1 MNKFYTAQEVA
12 DRLKI
17 KKTTVYELI
26 KRGELESSKIGK
38 QLRISEDQLS
48 RYVRGNQEE
57 ASASSI
63 PFPEFQ
69 PESSLLKRDYL
80 LHSKGLII
88 SGQSSPALEYL
99 INQLSVHPRGL
110 PVMHTHQNTYNG
122 LYSLY
127 FKKVHAST
135 AGLLPEHIA
144 PLLPGVSAA
153 AFLLYEYRLGFY
165 VPKGNPRQI
174 FSIQDLIRPDV
185 ILANREKGS
194 TSRIYLD
201 LLLKEA
207 KISSKKINGS
217 QKELVSDL
225 STANAVLSQK
235 ADTALGAE
243 SVVFKSKELDFV
255 PVMKLPMFLVM
266 ETGSLKQPGFAAL
279 TEIIRSSEFQTALR
293 LQSGCDAAQT
303 GEVLYL

>member
-1 MNKFYTAQEVA
+1 MNKLYTAQEIA

-38 QLRISEDQLS
+38 QLRISEEQLN
-48 RYVRGNQEE
+48 RYLQGTHNEPSV
-57 ASASSI
+57 SSI

-80 LHSKGLII
+80 LYSKGLII
-88 SGQSSPALEYL
+88 SGQASPALEYL
-99 INQLSVHPRGL
+99 INQLSVHPAGL
-110 PVMHTHQNTYNG
+110 PVMHTHLNTYNG

-127 FKKVHAST
+127 FKKVHAAAADLVREYMPT
-135 AGLLPEHIA
+135 LLPQTA
-144 PLLPGVSAA
+144 
-153 AFLLYEYRLGFY
+153 
-165 VPKGNPRQI
+165 
-174 FSIQDLIRPDV
+174 
-185 ILANREKGS
+185 ANREKGS
-194 TSRIYLD
+194 SSRICLD

-207 KISSKKINGS
+207 SINPEKINSS

-225 STANAVLSQK
+225 STANAVLSGQ

-243 SVVFKSKELDFV
+243 SIVFKSKDLDFV
-255 PVMKLPMFLVM
+255 PIRKLPMFLVM
-266 ETGSLKQPGFAAL
+266 ESASLKRPGFTAL
-279 TEIIRSSEFQTALR
+279 TAIICSDEFQTAIR
-293 LQSGCDAAQT
+293 LQNGCDASRT